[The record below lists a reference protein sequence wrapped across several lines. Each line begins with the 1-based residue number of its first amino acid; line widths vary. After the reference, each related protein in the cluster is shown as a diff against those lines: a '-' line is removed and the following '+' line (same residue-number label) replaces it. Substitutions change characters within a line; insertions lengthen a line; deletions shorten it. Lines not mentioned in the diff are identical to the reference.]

1 MHCINFFMNLNKLH
15 IPYFV
20 VKYDLDMFQKKWYKL
35 QHTRWFSD
43 LKGKRD
49 STLNNSDLF
58 EFSTALMKSEND
70 G

>member
-1 MHCINFFMNLNKLH
+1 MNLNKLH

-20 VKYDLDMFQKKWYKL
+20 VKYDLDMSQKKWYKL
-35 QHTRWFSD
+35 QRTRWFSD
-43 LKGKRD
+43 PKGKRD

-58 EFSTALMKSEND
+58 EFSTALMKSENY